1 MDGRSARREGRRA
14 ARAWARKALSSE
26 QWQAC
31 RELHAT
37 GQGQRAAC
45 ARANGARSGAPGNCA
60 QRAVGAARDEA
71 APELAAGEET
81 EEGAIALAIQRSLE
95 SARIEA
101 ESRAAAGASEA
112 APAVSAAD
120 AAAASGDG
128 EAAGPAALDA
138 PHSASDS
145 LPMSSVGTGPEAA
158 SANEGGAIAAPAGL
172 PDPAAA
178 ATPDGPADSDGS
190 PDGTSS
196 GSDSDDTPSSFGR
209 QSEIGGDAEESSD
222 TDDTDGQP
230 GAPDLDLDQAERIM
244 LALEDDDRD
253 AGWDGDGA
261 GIGGDAGQAGA
272 FTIDQFLDQFFA
284 SQFWLPGVAAAACS
298 PLLIGLC
305 LFLVLL
311 SHAIGFAVGDVAPA
325 SPARAD
331 LDALRNGTGIGH
343 LACPAQGPMGVGNA
357 TAPGS
362 DEWLSLAWKGDRDVR
377 WVAKELWPGVWGSFG
392 AVGITQALMLPVDET
407 AGRALVGLLVVSG
420 LLSAVFSACAVPCL
434 LVRQL
439 RSGLCGRPEAL
450 ATAADLAVRRAAA
463 KGASGA
469 PVGDDLAQA
478 RLAATEAASSLAR
491 SSEGRIGQAARL
503 ASPASCGIEASFEAG
518 ACSCTGICNAVSL
531 AVDPCA
537 RSCSG
542 AVALYLVLPIAAGAV
557 AACAAMAEGSALAGL
572 AVAVS
577 PAPLLPGVNG
587 TLAWSSLEPLTAAL
601 SSALDLP
608 SSPDVIV
615 SPMADVVWGAWT
627 SEWWLLATRLLLL
640 GTGILA
646 IAEDVASATT
656 SVLVMP
662 SCLTVA
668 LSPRAPPATSTSE
681 LGFNASTTCRT
692 VIVDLFARFAWACLV
707 AVALLGPS
715 GAVLLDAT
723 PERAASVPAAAMAV
737 APSVATLSVQLPPT
751 WCSPPAEQAGGHEPD
766 GLNASSSHAIA
777 SCALSYS
784 WRQAPLD
791 DDVLGLAG
799 LAASPLHFAATAL
812 GRGRPPLAFGWPG
825 IDAAPGATVSGI
837 TLGANSSQP
846 ATSRQASPDPGRFL
860 GTEPGRRLS
869 ATALS
874 LSDSGALE
882 LPLGTWTWSVP
893 VRGKEVKADPDRCGS
908 ARTGPCAPPPPS
920 LQLSGLRKAPTRSAS
935 GLVVQSPAW
944 AAFHR
949 ASAADV
955 TVRELHEGLSRD
967 AVQALVDRCGATM
980 VSSTP
985 AGVPALELAVGT
997 SAAAALSG
1005 AGSRCGAPA
1014 AATSADP
1021 GWDASPELV
1030 LSELLSLA
1038 GRQGLAAGKLAAQG
1052 GAGAAPGQEG
1062 PNAAAIEALLDG
1074 SQGAFNA
1081 SGAAREA
1088 VGDEAQEQERQELA
1102 RVWLH
1107 APAAA
1112 FPMPLSSWWP
1122 QTRRAV
1128 VKMAKSGASIVGA
1141 VPSSTD
1147 PATAY
1152 LVPEPCSSNC
1162 TADRDAGRAEHAR
1175 ARPASVRL
1183 VLGPLLPRLLLGR
1196 RWGLV
1201 VDVPAAAMWWQALS
1215 LRESGVGDALL
1226 CAALLG
1232 LVFDATRTALWMV
1245 TSRLVSTVALCFPVA
1260 LRGLV
1265 VMQDSLVVVA
1275 RRRRGKRP
1283 GVKPIA
1289 RIHVWESLRHS
1300 PALVRL
1306 SGRPALASTG
1316 GLAVTLEHPS
1326 PGEPRLIAASSQFF
1340 ADSSLVAQHVASLDG
1355 TDADV
1360 NTRPARAPWADS
1372 GGSPAWRHPW
1382 AVPAP
1387 LSVLPGL
1394 ARRSARPGSK
1404 LSAEATAA
1412 GVDWALG
1419 RASLPTDQGPASAVW
1434 QASLDGRPL
1443 EFVVGHDRKH
1453 ERDAD
1458 DMFSSDDSSSD
1469 SGSGSDSDGG
1479 DEPAAS
1485 EAERAAAVS
1494 ARPPRSR
1501 QDSARA
1507 VVERQWRGAG
1517 ALWAVARAV
1526 RFSVGHEQPIRHG
1539 FEHRREW
1546 RRAVSRARQTLMAAD
1561 LARRLAAP
1569 SATARGSGS
1578 SPSAAASG
1586 AGRRERPAE
1595 GGLPLPTAE
1604 ASLPAPVSRLSSPA
1618 PMVCGCRTAVLCR
1631 RSQDASKT
1639 RQELQTCRRLVR
1651 AAPGCASGGGEPSDR
1666 LARVLATWLRV
1677 ASVAWEAVPLAATA
1691 LLVADLALAVAVA
1704 LVWAGMWAGA
1714 CLWAESPH
1722 LEALLPHGPVVA
1734 IVGLLAV
1741 CMFLEKFYLAVVTG
1755 ATVVGSFLLLKGKA
1769 LLSPLAAAV
1778 GWALTSCAVEEH
1790 FAMHVGALPMHR
1802 GTRTGA
1808 TTERVLGWCAVTFV
1822 GLPALLMAMGSAS
1835 LVLLNGFEA
1844 PYQASSVWAPPA
1856 LVPTMPGASYYAT
1869 ISSPPPPHDLSVPT
1883 AGTDLARAAAFAPP
1897 SAFALASLPTW
1908 ATNSTVASNP
1918 AMRGLRP
1925 ASSLGGHL
1933 AILISFMADAAAVL
1947 RVGSLHWGIA
1957 ALAAGLIA
1965 MPILERLPGVARSLW
1980 MVMDL
1985 MTLHSWPSE
1994 SKEYFKAVAGA
2005 CLTSVVALGLTTLPS
2020 LFRRVSH
2027 YAMLVA
2033 LGTGSSTWH
2042 LALPRWVLVG
2052 MARWLGASLDP
2063 FTGAATGHWAA
2074 AAAAGWAD
2082 HGRVVFPWWPA
2093 PAVVES
2099 AAFAVV
2105 SALVVAECGCG
2116 SVSRLCCPRRERL
2129 RVRSR
2134 QPRA

>member
-1 MDGRSARREGRRA
+1 MDVFVLCVVVALLSLHVYAVISGACVARFVVEEGQEQAGKALARA
-14 ARAWARKALSSE
+14 AVALE
-26 QWQAC
+26 VLKTALADEGGGGGEEPGGAAGEEEPQAGC
-31 RELHAT
+31 LTRPGT
-37 GQGQRAAC
+37 R
-45 ARANGARSGAPGNCA
+45 GAPGNGA

-71 APELAAGEET
+71 AAELA
-81 EEGAIALAIQRSLE
+81 
-95 SARIEA
+95 
-101 ESRAAAGASEA
+101 
-112 APAVSAAD
+112 
-120 AAAASGDG
+120 
-128 EAAGPAALDA
+128 
-138 PHSASDS
+138 
-145 LPMSSVGTGPEAA
+145 
-158 SANEGGAIAAPAGL
+158 
-172 PDPAAA
+172 AAA

-190 PDGTSS
+190 LDGTSS
-196 GSDSDDTPSSFGR
+196 GSDSDDAPSSFGR

-253 AGWDGDGA
+253 AEWDGDGA
-261 GIGGDAGQAGA
+261 GIGGDAAQAGA

-298 PLLIGLC
+298 PLLIGFC
-305 LFLVLL
+305 LLLVLL

-707 AVALLGPS
+707 TVALLGPS

-737 APSVATLSVQLPPT
+737 APSIATLSVQLPPT

-893 VRGKEVKADPDRCGS
+893 VRGKEVKADQDRCGS

-955 TVRELHEGLSRD
+955 AVRDLHEGLSRD

-1030 LSELLSLA
+1030 LSDLLSLA
-1038 GRQGLAAGKLAAQG
+1038 GRQGTAAGKLAAQG

-1081 SGAAREA
+1081 SGAAHEA
-1088 VGDEAQEQERQELA
+1088 VGDDAQEQERQELA

-1360 NTRPARAPWADS
+1360 SARPARAPWADS

-1469 SGSGSDSDGG
+1469 SGSDSDSDGG

-1485 EAERAAAVS
+1485 EADRAAAVS
-1494 ARPPRSR
+1494 VRPPRSR

-1546 RRAVSRARQTLMAAD
+1546 RRA
-1561 LARRLAAP
+1561 
-1569 SATARGSGS
+1569 
-1578 SPSAAASG
+1578 
-1586 AGRRERPAE
+1586 
-1595 GGLPLPTAE
+1595 
-1604 ASLPAPVSRLSSPA
+1604 
-1618 PMVCGCRTAVLCR
+1618 
-1631 RSQDASKT
+1631 DASKT

-1844 PYQASSVWAPPA
+1844 PYQASSIWAPPA

-1869 ISSPPPPHDLSVPT
+1869 ISSPPRPHDLSVPT
-1883 AGTDLARAAAFAPP
+1883 TGTDLARAAAFAPP

-2042 LALPRWVLVG
+2042 LALPRWVLDG

-2082 HGRVVFPWWPA
+2082 HGGVVFPWWPA

>member
-1 MDGRSARREGRRA
+1 MDVFVLCVVVALLSLHVYAVISGACVARFVVEEGQEQAGKALARA
-14 ARAWARKALSSE
+14 AVALE
-26 QWQAC
+26 VLKTALAD
-31 RELHAT
+31 E
-37 GQGQRAAC
+37 GG
-45 ARANGARSGAPGNCA
+45 GGGEEPG
-60 QRAVGAARDEA
+60 G
-71 APELAAGEET
+71 AAGEE
-81 EEGAIALAIQRSLE
+81 EPQ
-95 SARIEA
+95 
-101 ESRAAAGASEA
+101 
-112 APAVSAAD
+112 
-120 AAAASGDG
+120 
-128 EAAGPAALDA
+128 
-138 PHSASDS
+138 
-145 LPMSSVGTGPEAA
+145 
-158 SANEGGAIAAPAGL
+158 
-172 PDPAAA
+172 AA

-253 AGWDGDGA
+253 AEWDGDGA
-261 GIGGDAGQAGA
+261 GIGGDAAQAGA

-298 PLLIGLC
+298 PLLIGFC
-305 LFLVLL
+305 LLLVLL

-707 AVALLGPS
+707 TVALLGPS

-737 APSVATLSVQLPPT
+737 APSIATLSVQLPPT

-955 TVRELHEGLSRD
+955 AVRDLHEGLSRD

-1038 GRQGLAAGKLAAQG
+1038 GRQGTAAGKLAAQG
-1052 GAGAAPGQEG
+1052 GAGAAPGREG

-1088 VGDEAQEQERQELA
+1088 GGDEAQEQERQELA

-1147 PATAY
+1147 PATVY
-1152 LVPEPCSSNC
+1152 LVPEP
-1162 TADRDAGRAEHAR
+1162 
-1175 ARPASVRL
+1175 
-1183 VLGPLLPRLLLGR
+1183 
-1196 RWGLV
+1196 
-1201 VDVPAAAMWWQALS
+1201 
-1215 LRESGVGDALL
+1215 
-1226 CAALLG
+1226 
-1232 LVFDATRTALWMV
+1232 
-1245 TSRLVSTVALCFPVA
+1245 
-1260 LRGLV
+1260 
-1265 VMQDSLVVVA
+1265 
-1275 RRRRGKRP
+1275 
-1283 GVKPIA
+1283 
-1289 RIHVWESLRHS
+1289 
-1300 PALVRL
+1300 
-1306 SGRPALASTG
+1306 
-1316 GLAVTLEHPS
+1316 
-1326 PGEPRLIAASSQFF
+1326 
-1340 ADSSLVAQHVASLDG
+1340 
-1355 TDADV
+1355 
-1360 NTRPARAPWADS
+1360 
-1372 GGSPAWRHPW
+1372 
-1382 AVPAP
+1382 
-1387 LSVLPGL
+1387 
-1394 ARRSARPGSK
+1394 SARPGSK

-1469 SGSGSDSDGG
+1469 SGSDSDSDGG
-1479 DEPAAS
+1479 DEPASS
-1485 EAERAAAVS
+1485 EAERAAA
-1494 ARPPRSR
+1494 
-1501 QDSARA
+1501 
-1507 VVERQWRGAG
+1507 
-1517 ALWAVARAV
+1517 
-1526 RFSVGHEQPIRHG
+1526 
-1539 FEHRREW
+1539 
-1546 RRAVSRARQTLMAAD
+1546 
-1561 LARRLAAP
+1561 
-1569 SATARGSGS
+1569 
-1578 SPSAAASG
+1578 
-1586 AGRRERPAE
+1586 
-1595 GGLPLPTAE
+1595 
-1604 ASLPAPVSRLSSPA
+1604 
-1618 PMVCGCRTAVLCR
+1618 
-1631 RSQDASKT
+1631 DASKT

-1722 LEALLPHGPVVA
+1722 LEAMLPHGPVVA

-1741 CMFLEKFYLAVVTG
+1741 CMFLEKFYLTVVTG

-1844 PYQASSVWAPPA
+1844 PYQASSIWAPPA

-1869 ISSPPPPHDLSVPT
+1869 ISSPPPPTTS
-1883 AGTDLARAAAFAPP
+1883 
-1897 SAFALASLPTW
+1897 
-1908 ATNSTVASNP
+1908 
-1918 AMRGLRP
+1918 
-1925 ASSLGGHL
+1925 SSLGGHL

-1947 RVGSLHWGIA
+1947 RVGSLHWGVA

-2042 LALPRWVLVG
+2042 LALPRWVLDG
-2052 MARWLGASLDP
+2052 MARWLGASLEP

-2082 HGRVVFPWWPA
+2082 HGGVVFPWWPA